1 MNNITP
7 PSPERQQD
15 PAVLARSLV
24 KQYKNST
31 QPALHDF
38 DLRVEKGEF
47 FGLLGANGAGKTTA
61 LSIFTG
67 LFPADSGT
75 VSIMGM
81 DFRQQAQ
88 AIKQIMGLVPQDI
101 ALYDNLTALE
111 NFDFFG
117 KLYGLSGKNLRLR
130 IERCL
135 EISRLT
141 DQADRRVSTF
151 SGGMK
156 RRLNLAAG
164 LLHSPQIL
172 FLDEPTV
179 GIDAQSRH
187 LIHELLLELNRS
199 GTTILYTSHYLEEA
213 QELCSRIGI
222 IDEGRIV
229 EQGSPDELLQLSGH
243 RNLEDLFLHLTGK
256 QLRDT

>member
-1 MNNITP
+1 MKNNP
-7 PSPERQQD
+7 PHPPERQPD
-15 PAVLARSLV
+15 SAILARSLV
-24 KQYKNST
+24 KQYKNSA

-38 DLRVEKGEF
+38 NLRVEKGEF

-61 LSIFTG
+61 LSIFSG
-67 LFPADSGT
+67 LFPADRGT
-75 VSIMGM
+75 VAIMGM
-81 DFRQQAQ
+81 DFRQQPQ
-88 AIKQIMGLVPQDI
+88 AIKQIIGLVPQDI

-111 NFDFFG
+111 NFSFFG
-117 KLYGLSGKNLRLR
+117 KLYGLNGKSLRLR

-135 EISRLT
+135 EFARLT
-141 DQADRRVSTF
+141 DQADRRVSTY

-164 LLHSPQIL
+164 LLHNPQIL

-187 LIHELLLELNRS
+187 LIHEQLVELNRS
-199 GTTILYTSHYLEEA
+199 GTTILYTSHYMEEA

-229 EQGSPDELLQLSGH
+229 EQGTPGELLQLSGH